1 MKFIESV
8 FFYAFQ
14 LIRQTKLLRI
24 ASYKKTMKEDF
35 FMIDMRK
42 RMIKTL
48 ILTAVFAVVL
58 AACGQAADPAGGA
71 AAPAAPAPAAA
82 AEAPAAVDAPDGHDP
97 RAYQPVPAG
106 DWRTP
111 FPYPVHMTIGSTLGV
126 NWHFEGTDHMGD
138 SPWTRLIADELNVHV
153 EFPLLEMV
161 DYDLQLQLAVAA
173 DNLPDVFFIPMG
185 IQRLFNQLQSAGTL
199 LDITH
204 AYNNYASQRIRDFE
218 LVDPFTIQTYMVDGR
233 LYALPRYYYGQIDQ
247 PRHLWVRKDWYEAE
261 GRPEIRTVT
270 DLENLAHAFMNN
282 HGALYGISVDNELRH
297 LMRSAAMFGAYMG
310 DIHHSQYFWR
320 PDATGRLRPCISF
333 PEFII
338 ALEYWQRWFAEGI
351 ISPEFMAMG
360 PGDRVHEDVVNG
372 LVGIQP
378 WYQWWGWMNGHNIVQ
393 VQQDNDTYFLPF
405 NFPTVDGSR
414 PARGIINFPNTGIL
428 AAHRDFQNPGAWMKA
443 LSLIDMMIF
452 SPEGAASL
460 TPEGFAYFFDG
471 HREHA
476 MGPTLKM
483 IDPNTDLL
491 QFQYI
496 NRALATGD
504 ASNLFTTVQIS
515 KHNDIMD
522 WLERRYPPIALGAFL
537 QLGFPESAYGRSQH
551 LFDNGWIVENAMW
564 GPPPIEF
571 DEAGLTGDMILEEVM
586 LIIMGVNPPSHF
598 TDVVLPNWYAHG
610 GQIKEDA
617 INLHFGS

>member
-1 MKFIESV
+1 M
-8 FFYAFQ
+8 
-14 LIRQTKLLRI
+14 LTKNKMLKVLALVI
-24 ASYKKTMKEDF
+24 VLA
-35 FMIDMRK
+35 
-42 RMIKTL
+42 
-48 ILTAVFAVVL
+48 AVL
-58 AACGQAADPAGGA
+58 AACGQNGGGDAAATDTGAPAGQA
-71 AAPAAPAPAAA
+71 AAPAGP
-82 AEAPAAVDAPDGHDP
+82 EGHNP

-111 FPYPVHMTIGSTLGV
+111 FPYPVEFSIGSTLGV
-126 NWHFEGTDHMGD
+126 NWTFDGTDHMGD
-138 SPWTRLIADELNVHV
+138 SPWTRLIANELNVHV
-153 EFPLLEMV
+153 DFPLLEMV

-185 IQRLFNQLQSAGTL
+185 IQRLFNQLQAAGTL
-199 LDITH
+199 LDLTH
-204 AYNNYASQRIRDFE
+204 AYQNYTSERIRNHE
-218 LVDPFTIQTYMVDGR
+218 LIDPYTIQAYMVDGR

-247 PRHLWVRKDWYEAE
+247 PRHLWVRKDWWEAE
-261 GRPEIRTVT
+261 GRPEIRTVA
-270 DLENLAHAFMNN
+270 DLENLARAFMQN
-282 HGALYGISVDNELRH
+282 HGALYGISADNELQF
-297 LMRSAAMFGAYMG
+297 LMKTAPMFGAYMG
-310 DIHHSQYFWR
+310 NIHHSQYFWR
-320 PDATGRLRPCISF
+320 PDDTGRLRPCISF
-333 PEFII
+333 PEFIT

-351 ISPEFMAMG
+351 ISAEFTAMG

-378 WYQWWGWMNGHNIVQ
+378 WWQWWGWMNGHNIVQ

-405 NFPTVDGSR
+405 NFPTVDGAR
-414 PARGIINFPNTGIL
+414 PARGVINFPNTGIL

-460 TPEGFAYFFDG
+460 DEAGFSYFFDG

-483 IDPNTDLL
+483 IDPNADLL
-491 QFQYI
+491 QFIYI
-496 NRALATGD
+496 NRALETGD
-504 ASNLFTTVQIS
+504 ASPLFTTVMIS
-515 KHNDIMD
+515 KHNDIMN
-522 WLERRYPPIALGAFL
+522 WLEHRYPPIALGAYL
-537 QLGFPESAYGRSQH
+537 QLGFPESAYGRAQH
-551 LFDNGWIVENAMW
+551 LFDNGWIVQNAMW
-564 GPPPIEF
+564 GPPPEEF

-598 TDVVLPNWYAHG
+598 TDVVLPNWYAQG